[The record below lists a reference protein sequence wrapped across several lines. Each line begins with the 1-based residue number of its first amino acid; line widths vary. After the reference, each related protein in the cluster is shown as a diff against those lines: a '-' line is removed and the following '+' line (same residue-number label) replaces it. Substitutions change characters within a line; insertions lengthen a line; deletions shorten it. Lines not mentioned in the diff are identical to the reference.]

1 MFKFDIAPLNEKYDE
16 LHETNRATKRTDR
29 KFSKFIFK
37 TPTLYT
43 KPDGTQRL
51 MDTKAAKIISYKGT
65 PQTRAAKIRFS
76 KELARRPIKGHDG
89 PTNRDNFE
97 YFRGACYSLGW
108 VRDEYNEQPEIDIRI
123 PSYKP

>member
-1 MFKFDIAPLNEKYDE
+1 
-16 LHETNRATKRTDR
+16 
-29 KFSKFIFK
+29 
-37 TPTLYT
+37 
-43 KPDGTQRL
+43 

-108 VRDEYNEQPEIDIRI
+108 VRDEYNEQPELDIRI